1 MLVCQKNLFSLDPG
15 VHYLNCAYMSPL
27 LKSVEQAGIEG
38 MLRKRNPF
46 KVLARDYFED
56 AELIRKQFGSLV
68 NAEAGRIALV
78 PSVSYGMGIVSRNIK
93 PDPGKKI
100 ITVHEE
106 FPSDVYALHR
116 ISQLNKMEIQTIR
129 PPETAGER
137 GKKWNERIL
146 EAIDSETALVNL
158 SSVHWA
164 DGTIFDLAAIGQR
177 AKEVGAL
184 FVVDGTQSV
193 GAMPFDIKEFHV
205 DALICAGYKWLLGPY
220 TSGLMYLGEYFDDG
234 EPIEESWLNREGS
247 DNFRTL
253 SDYQVVAGYMPKAA
267 RYNMGEYSNFINLPM
282 LRASLSQMLEWTPA
296 AVSEYCRTLTQ
307 PLTDFLLDN
316 GFWIEEDQYRPGHL
330 FGVRAPAGTA
340 LEKVQESL
348 QQKNVHVSFRGEV
361 IRISPH
367 VYNDKMD
374 IDQLGEAL
382 VAR

>member
-1 MLVCQKNLFSLDPG
+1 
-15 VHYLNCAYMSPL
+15 
-27 LKSVEQAGIEG
+27 

-56 AELIRKQFGSLV
+56 AELIRKQFGALV

-93 PDPGKKI
+93 PAPGKKI

-116 ISQLNKMEIQTIR
+116 ISQLNKMELIIIR
-129 PPETAGER
+129 PPEVTVGR

-146 EAIDSETALVNL
+146 EAIDGETALVNL

-164 DGTIFDLAAIGQR
+164 DGTIFDLAAIGKR

-193 GAMPFDIKEFHV
+193 GVMPFDVKEFQV

-220 TSGLMYLGEYFDDG
+220 TSGLMYLGEYFDGG

-253 SDYQVVAGYMPKAA
+253 SDYQVVAGYTPKAG
-267 RYNMGEYSNFINLPM
+267 RYNMGEFSNFINLPM
-282 LRASLSQMLEWTPA
+282 LRTSLTQLLEWGPA
-296 AVSEYCRTLTQ
+296 AINEYCKALTQ
-307 PLTDFLLDN
+307 PLSALLSEN
-316 GFWIEEDQYRPGHL
+316 GFGLEEDQYRPGHL
-330 FGVRAPAGTA
+330 FGIRAPAGTS
-340 LEKVQESL
+340 LEKLQESL
-348 QQKNVHVSFRGEV
+348 QRKNVHVSFRGEV
-361 IRISPH
+361 IRISPY
-367 VYNDKMD
+367 VYNDKGD
-374 IDQLGEAL
+374 IDRLVEAL
-382 VAR
+382 VAF